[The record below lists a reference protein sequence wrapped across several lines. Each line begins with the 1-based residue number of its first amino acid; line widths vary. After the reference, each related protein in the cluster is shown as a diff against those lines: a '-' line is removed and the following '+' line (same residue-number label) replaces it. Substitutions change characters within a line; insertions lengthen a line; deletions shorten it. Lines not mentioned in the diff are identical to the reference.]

1 MLLRPLLF
9 PAAAVWALFGAAACE
24 RKPAAGEVSVG
35 HPAAGAGDEWRSR
48 LSAEQYRVLREG
60 ATEESFGPAYA
71 AFKKNGAGVYHC
83 AGCGALLFGSAER
96 FDSESGWPAFFD
108 TLAGSAVELRDTSG
122 YMMPQEVVCSG
133 CGGHLGHIFLAE
145 GYPTPTDKR
154 YCINA
159 AALRFAGKSE
169 SEK

>member
-1 MLLRPLLF
+1 
-9 PAAAVWALFGAAACE
+9 
-24 RKPAAGEVSVG
+24 VS
-35 HPAAGAGDEWRSR
+35 DEWRSR

-60 ATEESFGPAYA
+60 GTEESFGAAYA
-71 AFKKNGAGVYHC
+71 AFKKDGAGVYHC

-133 CGGHLGHIFLAE
+133 CGGHLGHIFLGE
-145 GYPTPTDKR
+145 GYLTATDKR
-154 YCINA
+154 YCVNA
-159 AALRFAGKSE
+159 AALRFAGAGE
-169 SEK
+169 EK